1 MDHQIANGMIPV
13 GVQTLVFEDRSK
25 YALTPC
31 LKSETIF
38 FISTQDLTYLCF
50 QKNAQWYVVP
60 SSLASVPVMI
70 IYVESTGIDLYVRIK
85 QSL

>member
-50 QKNAQWYVVP
+50 QKMHSGMLFLQV
-60 SSLASVPVMI
+60 SRLC
-70 IYVESTGIDLYVRIK
+70 
-85 QSL
+85 Q